1 MKILI
6 DTNVILDYLLCREP
20 YQEDAKM
27 IINACKEKK
36 VIGCIAAH
44 TVSNIFFILR
54 KVYSVKER
62 RDILN
67 SICQLFE
74 VESINKEKII
84 RGLNNDKFSDFEDC
98 LQMECAISFQAEYIV
113 TRNIDDFKGSSIACI
128 LPSDL
133 LDKFGDI

>member
-1 MKILI
+1 M
-6 DTNVILDYLLCREP
+6 
-20 YQEDAKM
+20 
-27 IINACKEKK
+27 
-36 VIGCIAAH
+36 IGCIAAH

>member
-1 MKILI
+1 M
-6 DTNVILDYLLCREP
+6 
-20 YQEDAKM
+20 QG
-27 IINACKEKK
+27 KK

-133 LDKFGDI
+133 LDKFGDIWWFADMFKKEIQRRDAACWISK

>member
-1 MKILI
+1 M
-6 DTNVILDYLLCREP
+6 
-20 YQEDAKM
+20 
-27 IINACKEKK
+27 
-36 VIGCIAAH
+36 IGCIAAH

-133 LDKFGDI
+133 LDKFGCIFRNNCASVPEERSAIPLETEQSSAS